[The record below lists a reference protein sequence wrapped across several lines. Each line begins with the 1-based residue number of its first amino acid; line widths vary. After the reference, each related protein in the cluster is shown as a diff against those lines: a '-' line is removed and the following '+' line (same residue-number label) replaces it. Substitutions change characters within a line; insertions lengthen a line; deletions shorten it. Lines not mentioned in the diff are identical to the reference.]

1 MAHYFK
7 SLPNFQYVS
16 RLPGAK
22 INDYIEIKNFFR
34 RGKIFEEIFNDL
46 VFFEKYNIKG
56 NERPDNVAQKYYGD
70 STLDWV
76 IFLSNNIIHVQDEWP
91 LSQKSFDK
99 IMIEKYGSYENL
111 YGGIHYYETSEV
123 TDSRGRILIE
133 AGRRIS
139 PTWKTNGNYI
149 ETINSK
155 IQSIFIDDIVNIPRR
170 VTVITEN
177 EISFLQNGDEVV
189 IENIGEIDYNGTFQI
204 NSILSS
210 TSFTYDLPTI
220 PLNIAPT
227 LSDPRKEEVRFLVI
241 EDGPLSSGNAYY
253 FEFYD
258 EGLGYT
264 VPIPSTKFV
273 KPVTNYEYE
282 INKEERK
289 REIFILKPQYLNV
302 LFENLEEVMTYKEG
316 GTQFINRKLKKGDN
330 SKIYNH

>member
-1 MAHYFK
+1 
-7 SLPNFQYVS
+7 
-16 RLPGAK
+16 
-22 INDYIEIKNFFR
+22 
-34 RGKIFEEIFNDL
+34 
-46 VFFEKYNIKG
+46 
-56 NERPDNVAQKYYGD
+56 VAQKYYGD

-258 EGLGYT
+258 EGLG
-264 VPIPSTKFV
+264 KG
-273 KPVTNYEYE
+273 
-282 INKEERK
+282 
-289 REIFILKPQYLNV
+289 
-302 LFENLEEVMTYKEG
+302 EG
-316 GTQFINRKLKKGDN
+316 ADADD
-330 SKIYNH
+330 